1 MLPLAIAQLKL
12 YRGPSQVPFFIMT
25 SISSLTELEAINQV
39 LVAIGQGP
47 VDTLD
52 NTNPDVAVVQ
62 TTLSQVS
69 RDVQAEGWSFNRQ
82 SNYPLQPDQNENI
95 KYPDNALQIDF
106 TWQYSG
112 SAPIHY
118 GIDSEGFLY
127 DKNRTPRSEAMK
139 WGTRTVYCDV
149 VFLYE
154 WIDLPQPMKSY
165 IVARTSVIVSSRIV
179 GDPQQYQ
186 MLAQYEAQC
195 RAYVMEYETEQGDY
209 SYFGSPDEGNYY
221 RSYKPFHA
229 LYR

>member
-1 MLPLAIAQLKL
+1 
-12 YRGPSQVPFFIMT
+12 MT
-25 SISSLTELEAINQV
+25 DSNGTDPVVSPTITPLTELEAINQV

-69 RDVQAEGWSFNRQ
+69 RDVQAEGWSFNKQ
-82 SNYPLQPDQNENI
+82 QNYPLTPDENQNI
-95 KYPDNALQIDF
+95 KYPEGVLQIDL
-106 TWQYSG
+106 TYPYG
-112 SAPIHY
+112 STVPIHF
-118 GIDSEGFLY
+118 GVDGEGFLY
-127 DKNRTPRSEAMK
+127 DKNKYPRSEAMK
-139 WGTRTVYCDV
+139 WGTETIYCNV
-149 VFLYE
+149 MFLYE

-165 IVARTSVIVSSRIV
+165 IVARTSAIVSSRIV
-179 GDPQQYQ
+179 GDPTQYQ
-186 MLAQYEAQC
+186 MLSQYEMQC

-221 RSYKPFHA
+221 RSYKPYHA